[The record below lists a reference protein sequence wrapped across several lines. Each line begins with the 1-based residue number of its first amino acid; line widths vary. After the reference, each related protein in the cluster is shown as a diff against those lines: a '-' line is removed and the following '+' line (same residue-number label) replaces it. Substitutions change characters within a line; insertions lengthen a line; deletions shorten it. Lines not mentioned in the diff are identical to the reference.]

1 MTLLPHL
8 SSRLGARVRP
18 VVLGLA
24 TLLATA
30 SALAQS
36 PVAVATNGPSPAYLA
51 AHARWKA
58 SLDAFEKAD
67 KAALPAE
74 GGVLF
79 VGSSTVRMWT
89 NLAQDF
95 RNWPVVINRGFGGS
109 TMADCSLFVRDLVV
123 RYKPSHVLVYAGDND
138 LAEGRTPFQVL
149 EDFALFVNTVQN
161 ELPDTRISYISIKP
175 SPSRA
180 HLLPKIRET
189 NDIIAAYLRTQAKSD
204 FIDIFNPMLGADGQP
219 RPELFLPDRLHMT
232 EAGYRVWHSVIA
244 SQVQPTAGA
253 QAATRVQPPPAVG
266 ASSAAAVPSVPAMAP
281 TGAMAT
287 ASRPH

>member
-24 TLLATA
+24 ALMGAGA
-30 SALAQS
+30 ALAQS
-36 PVAVATNGPSPAYLA
+36 PVALAVPAPSPAYLA
-51 AHARWKA
+51 AQARWKS
-58 SLDAFEKAD
+58 SLEAFEKAD
-67 KAALPAE
+67 KAALPAQ

-149 EDFALFVNTVQN
+149 EDFALFVNTVQS

-204 FIDIFNPMLGADGQP
+204 FIDIYTPMLGADGQP
-219 RPELFLPDRLHMT
+219 RAELFLPDRLHMT

-244 SQVQPTAGA
+244 SHVQPAPGA
-253 QAATRVQPPPAVG
+253 QAATAPSPAQPLPA
-266 ASSAAAVPSVPAMAP
+266 APA
-281 TGAMAT
+281 TGTVST